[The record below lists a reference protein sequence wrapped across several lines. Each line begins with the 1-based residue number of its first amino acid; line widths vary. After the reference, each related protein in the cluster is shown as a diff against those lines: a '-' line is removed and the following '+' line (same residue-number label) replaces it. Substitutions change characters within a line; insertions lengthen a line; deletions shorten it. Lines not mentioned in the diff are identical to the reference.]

1 MQSTLRPSEAVDAAQ
16 IIADFPSWDLP
27 GDLDNW
33 FLVLDTIAQ
42 AQTPKLRVT
51 AAIIRAHL
59 MRAVSELRTLER
71 QQADPICPVLDQVA
85 S

>member
-1 MQSTLRPSEAVDAAQ
+1 MQSNTQPFEAVDAAQ